1 MYRDALLAADSQIE
15 ALRARL
21 ARTEADLADATRERE
36 RAHTELERLKEGVAP
51 DPALAEE
58 SDYRWTRRGL
68 RGLGALA
75 LVATAYAVLEVSSRW
90 MPAARL
96 DAAGLRNFVWSV
108 EHGHGV
114 MALAATGFVVVL
126 CSPWVL
132 LPWLGV
138 RGLDRQRRWGW
149 TLAVAGACIFLP
161 TPALPVAVLALLV
174 LFSARVRRVFFAE
187 DVASAGA

>member
-1 MYRDALLAADSQIE
+1 MLAAGG
-15 ALRARL
+15 
-21 ARTEADLADATRERE
+21 ADGA
-36 RAHTELERLKEGVAP
+36 GV
-51 DPALAEE
+51 
-58 SDYRWTRRGL
+58 WT
-68 RGLGALA
+68 
-75 LVATAYAVLEVSSRW
+75 VATATSPPSL
-90 MPAARL
+90 
-96 DAAGLRNFVWSV
+96 AGVWV
-108 EHGHGV
+108 RTGT
-114 MALAATGFVVVL
+114 ATGFVVVL

-187 DVASAGA
+187 DVASGGA